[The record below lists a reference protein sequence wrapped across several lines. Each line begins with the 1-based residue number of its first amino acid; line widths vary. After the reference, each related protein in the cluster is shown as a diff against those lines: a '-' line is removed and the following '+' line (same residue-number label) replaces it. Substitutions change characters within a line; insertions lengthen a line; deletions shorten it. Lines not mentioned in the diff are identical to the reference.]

1 MIGRP
6 WVRLPGV
13 SASARIS
20 PTAHYTGYVWC
31 RHKLSPPELA
41 TTRGRLMFEALRW
54 PMQLAA
60 RANSGLT
67 LELLLLQRHHIIDH
81 LLSEAVASGAVSQIV
96 EVAAGMSG
104 RGLRLTARFPEL
116 VYVEADLPA
125 MAAGKR
131 ERLARLAG
139 RSHRH
144 HVVDVDALETSG
156 PLSLVEAAGVHV
168 DPSCGIAVVTEGLL
182 NYFPRELVERIWR
195 NITTLMAMS
204 SAGGTYVS
212 DLHLRDHTHQRV
224 LVRTFR
230 ALLGKF
236 ARGSI
241 HLHYAD
247 EREAAAALHASGFDG
262 GVRFVRPPDV
272 EHDVPIP
279 PHNGLHYVNILHAR
293 F

>member
-1 MIGRP
+1 M
-6 WVRLPGV
+6 
-13 SASARIS
+13 SDSARIS

-41 TTRGRLMFEALRW
+41 TARGRLMFEALRW
-54 PMQLAA
+54 PMRLAA
-60 RANSGLT
+60 RANHGLT

-81 LLSEAVASGAVSQIV
+81 LLSEAVAAGTVSQIV

-125 MAAGKR
+125 MAAIKR
-131 ERLARLAG
+131 ERLAALAG
-139 RSHRH
+139 RSPLH
-144 HVVDVDALETSG
+144 HVVDVDALETGG
-156 PLSLVEAAGVHV
+156 PLSLREAVGRHLDPEGGV
-168 DPSCGIAVVTEGLL
+168 AVVTEGLL
-182 NYFPRELVERIWR
+182 NYFPRELVERTWR
-195 NITTLMAMS
+195 NITGLMAMS
-204 SAGGTYVS
+204 SAGGMYVS
-212 DLHLRDHTHQRV
+212 DLHLRDHNHQRV
-224 LVRTFR
+224 LIRSFR

-241 HLHYAD
+241 HLHYAN
-247 EREAAAALHASGFDG
+247 EREAAAALSASGFAK

-279 PHNGLHYVNILHAR
+279 PHNGLHYVNILQAG